1 MKKKILVSDSFSE
14 QGLEILRNAKNCELI
29 YKPGLSNDD
38 LKEEIK
44 KVDALIIR
52 SATTVTKEVIAVAKN
67 LQLVARA
74 GVGTDN
80 VDKVAATEAGIIVM
94 NAPSGNSVSTAELA
108 MALLFSLAR
117 KTPQAN
123 ISMKNGKWEKKK
135 FGGIQLA
142 GKTMGIIGLGR
153 IGRELAKRCSAL
165 QMTVLGSD
173 PFLPEDQFESIGAT
187 KADNKTIF
195 KNADFISVH
204 VPLTD
209 STANLISKKELNMM
223 KPTTMLINC
232 ARGGI
237 YDEQAVADAVKDGT
251 IGGAAFDVFPQEPP
265 KDSPFLEVDNI
276 IMTPHLGASTEE
288 AQTQVAIETANE
300 VLDFF
305 NKGEIKN
312 SINIPPL
319 DKKLLKEMQSHI
331 TLSEKLGIFISELS
345 QGSIKEI
352 EITYSG
358 ELINKPVYFLTQS
371 ILKGIFKKILSDDE
385 VNFVN
390 TPVIAKSRGIS
401 VSEIKKKLEDEFAEV
416 ISVKI
421 TTEKETNEIWGTV
434 YGDNEMKFVYYNG
447 FSFDLNPTGN
457 VLVVHNQDVPGVV
470 GKIGTI
476 IGNAQINISSMKL
489 GSQSKGNAVLTLINI
504 KEEIPNTVL
513 NEIRA
518 IDTVN
523 DATTVSFT

>member
-14 QGLEILRNAKNCELI
+14 QGLEILRNAENSELI
-29 YKPGLSNDD
+29 YKPGLSNEE
-38 LKEEIK
+38 LKKEIQN
-44 KVDALIIR
+44 VDALIIR
-52 SATTVTKEVIAVAKN
+52 SATTVTKEVIAEAKN
-67 LQLVARA
+67 LKLVARA

-80 VDKVAATEAGIIVM
+80 VNKTAATEAGIIVM

-117 KTPQAN
+117 KIPQAN
-123 ISMKNGKWEKKK
+123 ISMKNNKWEKKR
-135 FGGIQLA
+135 FNGIQLA

-173 PFLPEDQFESIGAT
+173 PFLPEDQFAAIGAN
-187 KADNKTIF
+187 KADNETIF
-195 KNADFISVH
+195 KNADFISAH

-209 STANLISKKELNMM
+209 FTANLISKKELSMM
-223 KPTTMLINC
+223 KSTTMLINC

-237 YDEQAVADAVKDGT
+237 YNEQDIADAVKEGK

-265 KDSPFLEVDNI
+265 TESPFMDVENI

-305 NKGEIKN
+305 SKGEIKN
-312 SINIPPL
+312 SVNIPPL
-319 DKKLLKEMQSHI
+319 DKKLLKEMQTHI
-331 TLSEKLGIFISELS
+331 TLSEKMGIFISRLS

-371 ILKGIFKKILSDDE
+371 ILKGVFQNILESDDI
-385 VNFVN
+385 NFVN
-390 TPVIAKSRGIS
+390 TPVIAKSRGIA
-401 VSEIKKKLEDEFAEV
+401 VSEIKKNLEDEFAEV

-434 YGDNEMKFVYYNG
+434 YGNNEMKFIYYNG
-447 FSFDLNPTGN
+447 FSFDLDPTGN
-457 VLVVHNQDVPGVV
+457 ILVVHNQDVPGVV

-476 IGNAQINISSMKL
+476 IGNAKINISSMKL

-504 KEEIPNTVL
+504 KEEIPKAVL
-513 NEIRA
+513 DEIRA
-518 IDTVN
+518 IDTIN
-523 DATTVSFT
+523 DATTVSFD